1 MIHKYIEKHKR
12 INYHIHKL
20 INEYIEIKY
29 IYIYIYIYIYTCTN
43 INVVSICMLYTSMD
57 NKENTAIFVFTQEVT
72 VFCAKKSL
80 NNSKKLTPKEHVFGH
95 DL

>member
-1 MIHKYIEKHKR
+1 
-12 INYHIHKL
+12 
-20 INEYIEIKY
+20 
-29 IYIYIYIYIYTCTN
+29 
-43 INVVSICMLYTSMD
+43 MLYTSMD